1 MNLLWKGFAFWKIFV
16 YFALANWKQFAI
28 RIIPLWKHFEWLREY
43 SRSHFVFIQGGAS
56 ERCCRMAH
64 VLLGQFCCSLY
75 IYEKVIVQ
83 IIIRADLVLIAPHR
97 YSLRLHKAQRYC
109 CSYCENLLILDT
121 PTNTVWPRNTLN
133 YVLSSSET
141 MFFGIKPEKSR
152 RRFLPYSYRFL
163 PLPCCRPKKVEFFF
177 RAQSVVF

>member
-43 SRSHFVFIQGGAS
+43 SRSHFVFIQGAS

-64 VLLGQFCCSLY
+64 VLLGQSCCSFI
-75 IYEKVIVQ
+75 IYEKAIVQ
-83 IIIRADLVLIAPHR
+83 IIIRADLVLIAPIDILYVCIKRKDTVVHIVR
-97 YSLRLHKAQRYC
+97 IRSFLILQQTLFGR
-109 CSYCENLLILDT
+109 EMLLIMFRV
-121 PTNTVWPRNTLN
+121 P
-133 YVLSSSET
+133 SET
-141 MFFGIKPEKSR
+141 MFYGIKPEKSR

-163 PLPCCRPKKVEFFF
+163 PLPCCRPKNVEFFF